1 MYPHLD
7 LLDELIRICGW
18 PTLLGVIVWA
28 VRTYDSGRRE
38 LGAIGTDAKAARD
51 GVMDMKMN
59 HLAHLQTGIEQVA
72 KSNDTAVEILREI
85 KTGITVLTDRFPRA

>member
-1 MYPHLD
+1 MADTAGGY
-7 LLDELIRICGW
+7 C
-18 PTLLGVIVWA
+18 LGGANLRQWA
-28 VRTYDSGRRE
+28 AQ